1 MVYFVGYIGA
11 IEMLEFNYLLNT
23 KLVGNFMYMFLE
35 FLLDI
40 TAVIIL
46 KL

>member
-1 MVYFVGYIGA
+1 
-11 IEMLEFNYLLNT
+11 MLECNYLLNT
-23 KLVGNFMYMFLE
+23 KLVGNFIYMLLE
-35 FLLDI
+35 FFFFDI